1 MKEIDKIELRSS
13 EVQEILGHIPNKIIR
28 YGITV
33 ILSVIL
39 LVFVGSFFFKY
50 PDILPA
56 PVEILSSNPPVTV
69 VAKTSGNLTRIFI
82 ADSQYVNSGDLL
94 GVIKNTAQLNHIL
107 FLKYAIDNI
116 KNNLTISDLGNFSD
130 TLNLGEIQN
139 SYSAFYKLTKEYQ
152 QFTRMNI
159 LPIKIA
165 SLKNKL
171 TELERYKRL
180 MQKQSSL
187 KQQDY
192 SLAQKKYRRDSILY
206 TKEVISLSDLENS
219 KKTLLQNRL
228 SLENTLSTEV
238 NTQIQ
243 VQDLQRQI
251 VDLQQEQIKTEQ
263 NYQNNLSEQL
273 HNLESRLAW
282 WYDTYLLVSPIDG
295 TVAFNNIWSKNQF
308 VKSGDEVFTVLP
320 RKRTTIIGR
329 AVLPVKG
336 AGKVHI
342 GQRVN
347 IKFDNYPYQEFG
359 MLTAQVASLSL
370 VPSQQNY
377 VVEISL
383 PDSLITN
390 YGYLLPFS
398 QKLQGVAEIITE
410 DLPLIVRL
418 FNPLKAI
425 LKKHLETTPNNIV
438 KIDRRAIKSQKAKE
452 KTESDTQPT
461 DYGLKA
467 AELPENMRVEKTEK
481 TVINQ
486 KQEEIKI
493 EKYHIIA
500 GSFTNKSTAKQAKQ
514 AFANKGYDCVILP
527 NKQGRF
533 RLSVYSSPAK
543 KETLQQLKII
553 QNREKRADLWV
564 LKK

>member
-1 MKEIDKIELRSS
+1 MPANNSNIELRSD
-13 EVQEILGHIPNKIIR
+13 EVQEILGHIPNRIIR
-28 YGITV
+28 YGIVV
-33 ILSVIL
+33 ILSIVL

-56 PVEILSSNPPVTV
+56 PVEILSANPPVTV
-69 VAKTSGNLTRIFI
+69 VAKISDNLSQIFV
-82 ADSQYVNSGDLL
+82 ADSQYVNNGDLL
-94 GVIKNTAQLNHIL
+94 GVIKNTAQLSHIL
-107 FLKYAIDNI
+107 YLKQAIYKT
-116 KNNLTISDLGNFSD
+116 KNNLTNSSLSNFPD
-130 TLNLGEIQN
+130 TLSLGEIQN
-139 SYSAFYKLTKEYQ
+139 SYSSFYKQIKEYQ
-152 QFTRMNI
+152 QFTQMNI
-159 LPIKIA
+159 LPVKIE
-165 SLKNKL
+165 SLRNKL
-171 TELERYKRL
+171 TELEKYKCL
-180 MQKQSSL
+180 MQKQSAI
-187 KQQDY
+187 KEQDY
-192 SLAQKKYRRDSILY
+192 ALAQKKYRRDSILY

-273 HNLESRLAW
+273 HNLESKLAW

-308 VKSGDEVFTVLP
+308 VKSGDEVFIVLP

-329 AVLPVKG
+329 AILPVKG
-336 AGKVHI
+336 AGKVQR

-359 MLTAQVASLSL
+359 MLTAQVSTLSL

-377 VVEISL
+377 VVEILL

-425 LKKHLETTPNNIV
+425 LKKHLETVPSNIV
-438 KIDRRAIKSQKAKE
+438 KINRRTVKAGKE
-452 KTESDTQPT
+452 DEKIFIDTQPAA
-461 DYGLKA
+461 YGLKA
-467 AELPENMRVEKTEK
+467 AELPENMRVEN
-481 TVINQ
+481 NQ
-486 KQEEIKI
+486 ELKEIKVDI
-493 EKYHIIA
+493 YYIIA
-500 GSFTNKSTAKQAKQ
+500 GSFVSKSAVERVKHN
-514 AFANKGYDCVILP
+514 FVIKGYNCNILQ
-527 NKQGRF
+527 NERGRF
-533 RLSVYSSPAK
+533 RLSIYST
-543 KETLQQLKII
+543 TLKSKALEKLKTIKSK
-553 QNREKRADLWV
+553 EKRTDFWI